1 MSLESQQQLPQ
12 ASVSSSGHGA
22 PPLDRQT
29 SLDWGPESGIGVWS
43 PGTGIL
49 SGVYAMGSRISVW
62 KSECLGFRIWGQW
75 ASVYDLRLK
84 PLTQDLSME
93 SGVQYLGSGIQCLG
107 FRVENLRSQLLAL
120 SVAWGIFGP

>member
-1 MSLESQQQLPQ
+1 
-12 ASVSSSGHGA
+12 
-22 PPLDRQT
+22 
-29 SLDWGPESGIGVWS
+29 
-43 PGTGIL
+43 
-49 SGVYAMGSRISVW
+49 MGSRISVW